1 MVTDHLGTPRELLDE
16 SGQLGWSN
24 SPNVWGQARLWQA
37 ANDEFA
43 SSNVVPINKTTCPIR
58 FPGQYYDE
66 ESGLH
71 YNRHRY
77 YDPETA
83 QYLSP
88 DPLGLGGGTRPQGYV
103 DNPLSWVDPL
113 GLASYDGLRPEPGY
127 ERGKVH
133 GIKWQESDAIK
144 RAQETGN
151 PQGKW
156 GNRDDLKYAGQQAS
170 ELPTGPNGK
179 KGPFFDIPINPDHK
193 SVVYNPDGSK
203 SIPDLIRIRN
213 NGNGTFHGFPIDSK
227 TAGPI
232 FN

>member
-1 MVTDHLGTPRELLDE
+1 
-16 SGQLGWSN
+16 
-24 SPNVWGQARLWQA
+24 
-37 ANDEFA
+37 
-43 SSNVVPINKTTCPIR
+43 
-58 FPGQYYDE
+58 
-66 ESGLH
+66 
-71 YNRHRY
+71 HRY

-88 DPLGLGGGTRPQGYV
+88 DPIGLAGGVRPQGYV

-113 GLASYDGLRPEPGY
+113 GLASYDGLGPEPGY

-156 GNRDDLKYAGQQAS
+156 GNKDDLNYAGQRAA

-203 SIPDLIRIRN
+203 SIPDMIRIRN

-232 FN
+232 F